1 MDVPPSRVTIK
12 EQIAKK
18 KTASN
23 IKDAKII
30 VSAGRGLK
38 KQEDVKLLEDLA
50 DAMDVSV
57 GCTRPISADYKW
69 FEDWIGISG
78 QKVTPELY
86 VACGISG
93 TIQHLLGIRD

>member
-50 DAMDVSV
+50 EALDASV
-57 GCTRPISADYKW
+57 GCTRPIAADYKW
-69 FEDWIGISG
+69 FEEWIGISG
-78 QKVTPELY
+78 QKVAP
-86 VACGISG
+86 
-93 TIQHLLGIRD
+93 